1 MSELAVLVQ
10 PAAFLVTQD
19 GGTHEITRC
28 YFQKGK
34 YSVGSYSNA
43 RVGQFTVVGAELLES
58 GALQLEFTE
67 GYRVMIPGHRLQSTH
82 RV

>member
-28 YFQKGK
+28 YWQHGK

-43 RVGQFTVVGAELLES
+43 RIGQFTVVHARLNCDLE
-58 GALQLEFTE
+58 LEFTG
-67 GYRVMIPGHRLQSTH
+67 GYIVRIPESRLQSTH